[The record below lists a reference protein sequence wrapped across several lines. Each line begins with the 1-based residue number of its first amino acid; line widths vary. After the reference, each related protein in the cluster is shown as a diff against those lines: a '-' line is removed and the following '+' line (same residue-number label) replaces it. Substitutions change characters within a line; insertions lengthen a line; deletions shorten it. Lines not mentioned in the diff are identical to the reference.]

1 VLSDGGRV
9 EFFGPA
15 IVPSGEKTV
24 QSKTALVAAAILV
37 SGCFQY
43 RNAPINASVPA
54 GQAVRLELT
63 DAGRVNVAARAGE
76 GVDEIDGVVDMFS
89 PDTVVLRVT
98 SVRRRDVPE
107 TWTKER
113 LAVAASDVRAMS
125 VRRFDPLR
133 TGILVGGVFLVGS
146 TVRLGGS
153 SGLFGG
159 RSRPGGPNSGR

>member
-1 VLSDGGRV
+1 MS
-9 EFFGPA
+9 
-15 IVPSGEKTV
+15 
-24 QSKTALVAAAILV
+24 ALLA

-43 RNAPINASVPA
+43 RNAPVHASVPA
-54 GQAVRLELT
+54 GQSVRLELT
-63 DAGRVNVAARAGE
+63 DAGRVNVAPTAGE
-76 GVDEIDGVVDMFS
+76 GIDEIDGIVDALS

-107 TWTKER
+107 MWTKER

-133 TGILVGGVFLVGS
+133 TGIFVGGVFLVGS
-146 TVRLGGS
+146 TVRLGGT

-159 RSRPGGPNSGR
+159 RSRPSGPNSGR